1 VLGVRIVPLSCS
13 CCSFP
18 DMLMDLTTFRAFSF
32 RRRQTTAIMS
42 FTEEAKNE
50 LAQQIED
57 KTKHICETI
66 TTHQSGLHEEQMTE
80 HSKAEVRDEKMMDA
94 IHTQNNTIKEL
105 ADAVKTLSESERK
118 PPSDRPPI
126 DLSDCPFAKPLDGK
140 LKEEEQPIEI
150 EVDSSTVASGLS
162 GSEASGQVSGSSS
175 SSYAAQDKAR
185 SKRRKVSVTTN
196 EGSKG
201 RPEVVDNLS
210 RLRRLP
216 KSADKFRVAKMDQ
229 HPRSR
234 KANQKHVANL
244 DVARQKAEPMKASP
258 FYKATS
264 KK

>member
-1 VLGVRIVPLSCS
+1 
-13 CCSFP
+13 
-18 DMLMDLTTFRAFSF
+18 MLMELTTFRTFSS
-32 RRRQTTAIMS
+32 RLRQTMAIMS
-42 FTEEAKNE
+42 FTDEAKKE
-50 LAQQIED
+50 LAQQMED
-57 KTKHICETI
+57 KSKKICKTI
-66 TTHQSGLHEEQMTE
+66 TTHQSGLHEEQMAE
-80 HSKAEVRDEKMMDA
+80 HGKAEVRDEKMMDA

-105 ADAVKTLSESERK
+105 AEAVKTLTESERK
-118 PPSDRPPI
+118 PPSNRPPV
-126 DLSDCPFAKPLDGK
+126 DLSDCPFAKPLDSQ

-150 EVDSSTVASGLS
+150 EVDNSTVASGLS
-162 GSEASGQVSGSSS
+162 GSEASGQVTGSS

>member
-1 VLGVRIVPLSCS
+1 
-13 CCSFP
+13 
-18 DMLMDLTTFRAFSF
+18 MDLTTFRTFSS
-32 RRRQTTAIMS
+32 RLRQTMAIMS
-42 FTEEAKNE
+42 FTDEAKKE
-50 LAQQIED
+50 LAQQMED
-57 KTKHICETI
+57 KSKKICKTI
-66 TTHQSGLHEEQMTE
+66 TTHQSGLHEEQMAE
-80 HSKAEVRDEKMMDA
+80 HGKAEVRDEKMMDA

-105 ADAVKTLSESERK
+105 AEAVKTLTESERK
-118 PPSDRPPI
+118 PPSNRPPV
-126 DLSDCPFAKPLDGK
+126 DLSDCPFAKPLDSQ

-150 EVDSSTVASGLS
+150 EVDNSTVASGLS
-162 GSEASGQVSGSSS
+162 GSEASGQVTGSS

-216 KSADKFRVAKMDQ
+216 KSADKFRVNKMDQ